1 MQNPL
6 RKYYIPE
13 RCSSYMGGDYDQ
25 HTHQGG
31 VSPDPLA
38 HESPVCLNQQASRA
52 RR

>member
-1 MQNPL
+1 
-6 RKYYIPE
+6 
-13 RCSSYMGGDYDQ
+13 MGDDNDQ

-38 HESPVCLNQQASRA
+38 QESPLCLNQQASRV